1 MNIEAFQS
9 AASSPLSLGTPPTE
23 RKVTGPTK
31 PKVAPY
37 LGGPV
42 PMAWL
47 ADAERAGGS
56 ALALGV
62 SLWFHRGLR
71 KKFGPILRVN
81 AAVRKAMALT
91 PDQARRAIAALA
103 SKGLIHVH
111 TGGRGRCA
119 EVEIRDPPGS
129 APSVD
134 LRKPRDDARRNRA
147 GQAAWHETYDR
158 PPATQRDT
166 DTASREMES
175 VSDVQ
180 AGTSAKPVAEG
191 GAP

>member
-9 AASSPLSLGTPPTE
+9 AAPSPLSLGTPPTE

-47 ADAERAGGS
+47 ADAVTAGGA
-56 ALALGV
+56 ALTLGV
-62 SLWFHRGLR
+62 SLWFYRGLR
-71 KKFGPILRVN
+71 KKYGPILRVDAN
-81 AAVRKAMALT
+81 VRKVMNLT
-91 PDQARRAIAALA
+91 ADQARRAVAALA
-103 SKGLIHVH
+103 ARRLIHVH

-119 EVEIRDPPGS
+119 EVEILDPPGS

-134 LRKPRDDARRNRA
+134 LRKPRDDARRGRA

-158 PPATQRDT
+158 PPATQRDA
-166 DTASREMES
+166 DTA
-175 VSDVQ
+175 
-180 AGTSAKPVAEG
+180 AIEG
-191 GAP
+191 GDHE